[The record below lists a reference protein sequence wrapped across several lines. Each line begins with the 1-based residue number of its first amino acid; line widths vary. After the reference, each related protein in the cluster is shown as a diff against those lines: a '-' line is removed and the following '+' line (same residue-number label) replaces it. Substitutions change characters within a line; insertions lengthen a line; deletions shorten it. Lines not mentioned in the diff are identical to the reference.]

1 MEKVPASVI
10 HKWMSAATQTHNS
23 TNKNVV
29 RRLLAYATKD
39 TISLEQTNKMKASY

>member
-23 TNKNVV
+23 TNKNAV
-29 RRLLAYATKD
+29 RRLLAYGTKD
-39 TISLEQTNKMKASY
+39 TISLEQTSQMKASY